1 MAAAAWFETRGAMDK
16 MPDRRVQV
24 VAEQS
29 GDSARASSDG
39 TGENGAPQPPDF
51 SLLDAL
57 YHPGE
62 TTPMHSV
69 IAAAA
74 TERVREIGGSL
85 SEAEMDAVLAEA
97 GWPVELWGQA
107 KAVAWCE
114 SKWSPYAVG
123 DGGNSLGAFQLWYG
137 WFAPAGFSAEQAFD
151 PVVNAR
157 VAWAT
162 YQYDLGRGYAPWKQW
177 TCKP

>member
-1 MAAAAWFETRGAMDK
+1 MLAGAADYQFDLHPQELPYSRFESG
-16 MPDRRVQV
+16 P
-24 VAEQS
+24 QS
-29 GDSARASSDG
+29 
-39 TGENGAPQPPDF
+39 PDF

-69 IAAAA
+69 IAAVA

-97 GWPVELWGQA
+97 GWPVDLWGQA

-114 SKWSPYAVG
+114 SRWSPYAVG
-123 DGGNSLGAFQLWYG
+123 DGGASRGVFQLNVAT
-137 WFAPAGFSAEQAFD
+137 WFRYAGEDPAQWAD

-162 YQYDLGRGYAPWKQW
+162 YQYDLGRSYAPWKQW